1 MASQDSQEKTEA
13 TPEQILRTAE
23 RLFARNGLDDVSIR
37 DITNEA
43 DVSIS
48 SLYHHFGSKEKLI
61 LAILERRISELTKKR
76 AALVA
81 SLGDKAELTV
91 RDVVSVLVLPTAE
104 MAADRHGGGADY
116 VKFIG
121 ALTTHKKYAPLIRQ
135 ISPFT
140 DEERQMLR
148 QATPN
153 LSDEE
158 RQFRFALIKTVVNQ
172 VLGERGTG
180 LRIWMENT
188 GQGDRPLADRLID
201 FFTAAFTGD
210 R

>member
-1 MASQDSQEKTEA
+1 MASRDSQEKTEA
-13 TPEQILRTAE
+13 TPEHILRTAE
-23 RLFARNGLDDVSIR
+23 RLFAHHGLDDVSIR

-48 SLYHHFGSKEKLI
+48 SVYHHFGSKEKLI
-61 LAILERRISELTKKR
+61 LAILERRISKLTSKR

-104 MAADRHGGGADY
+104 MAADRRGGGAEY

-121 ALTTHKKYAPLIRQ
+121 AVAAHKKYAPLIRQ
-135 ISPFT
+135 VSPYA

-148 QATPN
+148 QAAPN
-153 LSDEE
+153 LSDDE
-158 RQFRFALIKTVVNQ
+158 REFRFALIKVVVNQ
-172 VLGERGTG
+172 VLGEHGTG
-180 LRIWMENT
+180 LRIWMGST
-188 GQGDRPLADRLID
+188 GQGDRSLAERLID
-201 FFTAAFTGD
+201 FFTAGFTGD
-210 R
+210 C